1 MRKMSGLLI
10 LASLALV
17 MGCATAPSVKS
28 GPLAVV
34 PAPVVSAA
42 AKDSP
47 ITMANID
54 DFLGR
59 PDVEVVDLR
68 NFEERF
74 NGGYIKGTE
83 AIPFF
88 QYLENRMVTR
98 GGSTWDV
105 SKATVNDGFPFANFF
120 DPEKTIV
127 LLCASGTGRP
137 SSRPSWTPR
146 AIEPS
151 TREPSK
157 IIRGRG
163 RCSETG
169 STPCRFPRRTDCHEE
184 PQRRNRALVLLLSGC
199 AGDR

>member
-127 LLCASGTGRP
+127 LLCASGTRAAFVKTILDAKGYR
-137 SSRPSWTPR
+137 TFNAGAFKDYKGPR
-146 AIEPS
+146 
-151 TREPSK
+151 K
-157 IIRGRG
+157 
-163 RCSETG
+163 
-169 STPCRFPRRTDCHEE
+169 
-184 PQRRNRALVLLLSGC
+184 VL
-199 AGDR
+199 GDGEYSLPVPAAH